1 MIHPVKKKILF
12 VSMAAYP
19 LFNKGAGLA
28 YGGAELDLYNIATTL
43 DPNNF
48 EIHFLTGDFGQN
60 ESERYGEVTVHRGQK
75 ITNSNALSGAW
86 NFFLLF
92 RIIRRIN
99 PDIIF
104 TEAAGWLTVECIIAK
119 LILSKKLIFRSAH
132 IKNINGF
139 TDSRGYGYLYR
150 KLINSIDCFILQNE
164 QDLAVFRSNFKFTKK
179 IIVIRNLQTIPQTAP
194 LVQEKRKHCL
204 WVGRSEEIKD
214 PWLFIEVAKLFP
226 SRSFVMIAPE
236 TNRILFHELQESAKK
251 ISNLRFIPGL
261 DREALMPFFAE
272 ALFLINTSRA
282 EGFPNVILEALK
294 HGTPIISAR
303 LDFDS
308 ILKEHKCGII
318 SGDSP
323 KHIAQKIN
331 STSDTDW
338 SNYSQNAY
346 AFSQKHF
353 NIINGI
359 KEYERLFFQI

>member
-1 MIHPVKKKILF
+1 MTCLVKKRILF

-28 YGGAELDLYNIATTL
+28 YGGAELDLYTIATTL
-43 DPNNF
+43 DSDSF
-48 EIHFLTGDFGQN
+48 ETHFLTGDFGQN
-60 ESERYGEVTVHRGQK
+60 ELEKYEQVTVHRGQK
-75 ITNSNALSGAW
+75 IVNSNYMSGAW
-86 NFFLLF
+86 NFLRFLNIV
-92 RIIRRIN
+92 RKIN

-119 LILSKKLIFRSAH
+119 LLLGKKLIFRSAH

-150 KLINSIDCFILQNE
+150 RLINHIDCFILQND
-164 QDLAVFRSNFKFTKK
+164 QDIPTFHSSFTFTQKVL
-179 IIVIRNLQTIPQTAP
+179 VIRNLQTIPQTDP
-194 LVQEKRKHCL
+194 LPQERRKNCL

-214 PWLFIEVAKLFP
+214 PRLFIEVAKLLP
-226 SRSFVMIAPE
+226 ESSFVMIAPE
-236 TNRILFHELQESAKK
+236 TNKALFHDLKKSAQEVR
-251 ISNLRFIPGL
+251 NLRFIPGL
-261 DREALMPFFAE
+261 DRESLMPFFAE
-272 ALFLINTSRA
+272 ALFLINTSQA

-308 ILKEHKCGII
+308 ILKKHGCGII

-323 KHIAQKIN
+323 EQIVKTIN
-331 STSDTDW
+331 GVSKTAW
-338 SNYSQNAY
+338 SAYSQNAY

-353 NIINGI
+353 NIVNGI
-359 KEYERLFFQI
+359 KKYEKLFLQI